1 MRVCTNRF
9 YKALEQN
16 VVAAKEA
23 VAILEISGICIED
36 LQKVKAI
43 LKADEDNRLSR
54 QQTGECDQQSYISI
68 FE

>member
-1 MRVCTNRF
+1 MRVCTDRF
-9 YKALEQN
+9 FKALEQN
-16 VVAAKEA
+16 VVATKEA